1 MARALR
7 LGDQAACGV
16 DSAVSAGSAGE
27 GHGDDFREGY
37 GGGGAVAG
45 VNVLVVGGRGGC
57 GGAGG
62 CGGDGVGVG
71 GVYDGLDGGG
81 GVAEVGEEGGAD

>member
-16 DSAVSAGSAGE
+16 DGAGSAGE
-27 GHGDDFREGY
+27 GHSHHFGQGY
-37 GGGGAVAG
+37 SRGGAVAG
-45 VNVLVVGGRGGC
+45 VIVIVDGRGGC
-57 GGAGG
+57 GG

-71 GVYDGLDGGG
+71 GVDDRLDCGG